1 MQVDEV
7 LTQAREAMTVKRV
20 FGDPIERDG
29 MTIIPV
35 ANVMGGGG
43 GGSGEGPSAASR
55 TDGDGESAEATPG
68 RAGPAMGSG
77 AGVGFGLRATPA
89 GVYVIKDGDVS
100 WRPALD
106 QTRIAVTGQLIGV
119 FFLFIVW
126 RLLRSWMRR

>member
-7 LTQAREAMTVKRV
+7 LAQAREAMTVKRV

-29 MTIIPV
+29 MTVIPV

-43 GGSGEGPSAASR
+43 GGSGEGPMSVGAA
-55 TDGDGESAEATPG
+55 TGDGEATETSPG
-68 RAGPAMGSG
+68 QTRPAMGSG
-77 AGVGFGLRATPA
+77 AGAGFGVRATPA

-106 QTRIAVTGQLIGV
+106 QTRIAVMGQLIGV